1 MRQRDCEEPTHP
13 PYRKV
18 FQELRLTTRQLP
30 RKTRSPEED
39 AQHLGDPGLVRRRN
53 LLRERGKNH
62 QGEEKHAPAQG
73 HVQDYSSP
81 GKRPLGL
88 AVGVPTRPYT
98 HDQARQLGDAH
109 RDARVEADNDDS
121 EPGKNGSSDVV
132 AKSLRTANRPM
143 SNASPIVS
151 KPATPSPTD
160 VAPALLKKRSNK
172 ETHTQPGPQ
181 RRTQRGGARA
191 PADRGPNQRRG

>member
-1 MRQRDCEEPTHP
+1 MQGA
-13 PYRKV
+13 
-18 FQELRLTTRQLP
+18 L
-30 RKTRSPEED
+30 PEEG

-98 HDQARQLGDAH
+98 HEQARQLDKARRDGHVDADGH
-109 RDARVEADNDDS
+109 DN
-121 EPGKNGSSDVV
+121 
-132 AKSLRTANRPM
+132 
-143 SNASPIVS
+143 
-151 KPATPSPTD
+151 
-160 VAPALLKKRSNK
+160 
-172 ETHTQPGPQ
+172 
-181 RRTQRGGARA
+181 QRGQEGS
-191 PADRGPNQRRG
+191 PRRRS